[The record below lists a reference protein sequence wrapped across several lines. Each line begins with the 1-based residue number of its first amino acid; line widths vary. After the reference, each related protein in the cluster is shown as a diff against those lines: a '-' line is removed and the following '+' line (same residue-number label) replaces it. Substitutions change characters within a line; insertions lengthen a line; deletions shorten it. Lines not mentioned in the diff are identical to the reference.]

1 MFLILTEN
9 SNYDRA
15 TLKRRLFEEKIKERK
30 CEICGQDE
38 NWNGK
43 KMSLIIDHINGINN
57 DNRIENLQIVISYK
71 SKRCRNCQDK
81 ERRKIERPNK
91 EDLIKE
97 VELSNYTEVGKKYG
111 VTRSTIRRWING

>member
-1 MFLILTEN
+1 
-9 SNYDRA
+9 
-15 TLKRRLFEEKIKERK
+15 
-30 CEICGQDE
+30 
-38 NWNGK
+38 
-43 KMSLIIDHINGINN
+43 MSLIIDHINGINN
-57 DNRIENLQIVISYK
+57 DNRIENLQIVCPNCNSTLETFAGRNIESKKPKCSCGNVISYK